1 MKPKD
6 LHTKK
11 PLTVT
16 GNDKQLRVTIPKT
29 YGINLADKVGILPYE
44 DYVIT
49 IEKDIVGLSEE
60 LTTTKKQLEEA
71 LEKISNYEKEVASLS
86 IDVTKEKEEDRKIIN
101 DLTLEKDKLNAEILK
116 INTDINNNTVN
127 LSKYKEK
134 VARLEEKVNGLEA
147 LLTERNDKYLAG
159 INALK
164 INATN
169 KVKITAKETEKETIN
184 AVLRK
189 LKNTSR
195 FSLFMK
201 KFNVVDLSVAESI
214 SNKSII
220 ELKEDNKFLLIDPA
234 EDNNK

>member
-6 LHTKK
+6 LQTKR

-29 YGINLADKVGILPYE
+29 YGIKLADKVGILPYE
-44 DYVIT
+44 DYLIT
-49 IEKDIVGLSEE
+49 AEEDIVGLSEE

-71 LEKISNYEKEVASLS
+71 LVKINDYEKEVAGLS
-86 IDVTKEKEEDRKIIN
+86 IDITKEKEEDSKKIN
-101 DLTLEKDKLNAEILK
+101 DLLTDKDKLNAEIVKL
-116 INTDINNNTVN
+116 NGDIRSNEVN
-127 LSKYKEK
+127 LAKYKEE
-134 VARLEEKVNGLEA
+134 VAGLKAEVKGLKTLLE
-147 LLTERNDKYLAG
+147 ERNDKYLAG

-189 LKNTSR
+189 LKSTSR

-214 SNKSII
+214 SNKSVM

-234 EDNNK
+234 ENNNK

>member
-71 LEKISNYEKEVASLS
+71 LEKISNYEKEVVSLS

-134 VARLEEKVNGLEA
+134 VAGLEEKVNGLEA

>member
-1 MKPKD
+1 MKPKE

-101 DLTLEKDKLNAEILK
+101 DLILEKDKLNAEILK

-134 VARLEEKVNGLEA
+134 VAGLEEKVNGLEA

-189 LKNTSR
+189 LKSTSR

-214 SNKSII
+214 SNKSVM

-234 EDNNK
+234 ENNNK